1 MSRLFIYD
9 TSNFIDFPI
18 GGQLTSIGN
27 FLRFICEEHPERTE
41 DIVLVGVT
49 LCQGEIGKIKKVNLY
64 GRQISFLPVTT
75 AEKDLGNTASSLRLK
90 YVKGLLKCRKLLKI
104 TKRDCNYVHSPE
116 AYGIVKLFC
125 PVAQCVIFSH
135 GSYFNME
142 RGFRFFQK
150 NLLVKKGF
158 VLYLKWVLRSANL
171 ILLLDKDSLRDYKPY
186 NSNLVQVG
194 NSIICPELPEGRH
207 ILAEGRVREILFV
220 GRLSKD
226 KRVEPII
233 RAVEDMG
240 KAGCGGE
247 SRGKAGSG
255 SEGSGSAGSESEG
268 SGKVDSKSEAD
279 EEKAGLLESGL
290 RLTIVGDGE
299 EYRNLI
305 PYAGERIRFV
315 GAVPPNEVK
324 EYMQNSDIL
333 VMNSAFEGIPMTIL
347 EAISY
352 GLPVVSTNVGGIGE
366 VLHFGQ
372 DSEETDGTAE
382 SIRGA
387 IGRIEDHYD
396 VYSRNAYEN
405 SKAYDYRILNRKVYD
420 LLCGY
425 WRG

>member
-49 LCQGEIGKIKKVNLY
+49 LCQGEVGKIKKINLY

-75 AEKDLGNTASSLRLK
+75 AEKDLGNTASSLRLR

-104 TKRDCNYVHSPE
+104 AKRDCNYVHSPE
-116 AYGIVKLFC
+116 AYGIVRLFC
-125 PVAQCVIFSH
+125 PVARCVIFSH

-158 VLYLKWVLRSANL
+158 VLYLKWVLKSANL

-194 NSIICPELPEGRH
+194 NSIICPELPEGMHVLR
-207 ILAEGRVREILFV
+207 EGKVREILFV

-233 RAVEDMG
+233 RAVEGM
-240 KAGCGGE
+240 
-247 SRGKAGSG
+247 GKAGSG
-255 SEGSGSAGSESEG
+255 DEGSGMDG
-268 SGKVDSKSEAD
+268 SGI
-279 EEKAGLLESGL
+279 

-299 EYRNLI
+299 EYHNLI

-315 GAVPPNEVK
+315 GAVPPKEVK

-333 VMNSAFEGIPMTIL
+333 VMNSSFEGVPMTIL

-366 VLHFGQ
+366 ALHFGQ

-382 SIRGA
+382 GIQAAIR
-387 IGRIEDHYD
+387 RIEAHYD

-405 SKAYDYRILNRKVYD
+405 SKAYDYRTLNRKVYD

-425 WRG
+425 WGC

>member
-49 LCQGEIGKIKKVNLY
+49 LCQGEIGKIKKINLY

-75 AEKDLGNTASSLRLK
+75 AEKDLGNTASSLRLR

-104 TKRDCNYVHSPE
+104 AKRDCNYVHSPE

-125 PVAQCVIFSH
+125 PVARCVIFSH

-207 ILAEGRVREILFV
+207 VLREGKVREILFV

-233 RAVEDMG
+233 RAVEGM
-240 KAGCGGE
+240 
-247 SRGKAGSG
+247 GKAGSG
-255 SEGSGSAGSESEG
+255 DEGSGMDGSET
-268 SGKVDSKSEAD
+268 
-279 EEKAGLLESGL
+279 

-299 EYRNLI
+299 EYHNLI

-315 GAVPPNEVK
+315 GAVPPKEVK

-333 VMNSAFEGIPMTIL
+333 VMNSSFEGVPMTIL

-366 VLHFGQ
+366 ALHFGQ

-382 SIRGA
+382 GIQAA
-387 IGRIEDHYD
+387 IGRIEAHYD

-405 SKAYDYRILNRKVYD
+405 SKAYDYRTLNRKVYD

-425 WRG
+425 WGC

>member
-41 DIVLVGVT
+41 DIMLVGVT
-49 LCQGEIGKIKKVNLY
+49 LCQGEIGKIKKINLY
-64 GRQISFLPVTT
+64 GKQISFLPVTT

-240 KAGCGGE
+240 KAGCRDEG
-247 SRGKAGSG
+247 SGKAGSR
-255 SEGSGSAGSESEG
+255 
-268 SGKVDSKSEAD
+268 SEAD
-279 EEKAGLLESGL
+279 GENPGLLESGI

-299 EYRNLI
+299 EYRSLI
-305 PYAGERIRFV
+305 PYASECIRFV

-382 SIRGA
+382 DIQAAIR
-387 IGRIEDHYD
+387 RIENHYD

>member
-49 LCQGEIGKIKKVNLY
+49 LCQGEIGKIKKINLY

-75 AEKDLGNTASSLRLK
+75 AEKDLGNTASSLRLR

-104 TKRDCNYVHSPE
+104 AKRDCNYVHSPE

-125 PVAQCVIFSH
+125 PVARCVIFSH

-207 ILAEGRVREILFV
+207 VLREGKVREILFV

-233 RAVEDMG
+233 RAVEGMG
-240 KAGCGGE
+240 KAGFGE
-247 SRGKAGSG
+247 
-255 SEGSGSAGSESEG
+255 EGSGMDGSEI
-268 SGKVDSKSEAD
+268 
-279 EEKAGLLESGL
+279 

-299 EYRNLI
+299 EYHNLI

-315 GAVPPNEVK
+315 GAVPPKEVK

-333 VMNSAFEGIPMTIL
+333 VMNSSFEGVPMTIL

-366 VLHFGQ
+366 ALHFGQ

-382 SIRGA
+382 GIQAA
-387 IGRIEDHYD
+387 IGRIEAHYD

-405 SKAYDYRILNRKVYD
+405 SKAYDYRTLNRKVYD

-425 WRG
+425 WEC

>member
-49 LCQGEIGKIKKVNLY
+49 LCQGEIGKIKKINLY

-75 AEKDLGNTASSLRLK
+75 AEKDLGNTASSLRLR

-104 TKRDCNYVHSPE
+104 AKRDCNYVHSPE

-125 PVAQCVIFSH
+125 PVARCVIFSH

-207 ILAEGRVREILFV
+207 VLREGKVREILFV

-233 RAVEDMG
+233 RAVEGMG
-240 KAGCGGE
+240 KAGFGE
-247 SRGKAGSG
+247 
-255 SEGSGSAGSESEG
+255 EGSGMDGSET
-268 SGKVDSKSEAD
+268 
-279 EEKAGLLESGL
+279 

-299 EYRNLI
+299 EYHNLI

-315 GAVPPNEVK
+315 GAVPPKEVK

-333 VMNSAFEGIPMTIL
+333 VMNSSFEGVPMTIL

-366 VLHFGQ
+366 ALHFGQ

-382 SIRGA
+382 GIQAAIR
-387 IGRIEDHYD
+387 RIEAHYD

-405 SKAYDYRILNRKVYD
+405 SKAYDYRTLNRKVYD

-425 WRG
+425 WGC

>member
-27 FLRFICEEHPERTE
+27 FLRFICEEHPERTD

-49 LCQGEIGKIKKVNLY
+49 LCQGEVGKIKKINLY

-75 AEKDLGNTASSLRLK
+75 AEKDLGNTASSLRLR

-104 TKRDCNYVHSPE
+104 AKRDCNYVHSPE

-125 PVAQCVIFSH
+125 PVARCVIFSH

-158 VLYLKWVLRSANL
+158 VLYLKWVLKSANL

-207 ILAEGRVREILFV
+207 VLREGKVREILFV

-240 KAGCGGE
+240 KAGFGE
-247 SRGKAGSG
+247 
-255 SEGSGSAGSESEG
+255 EGSGMDGSEI
-268 SGKVDSKSEAD
+268 
-279 EEKAGLLESGL
+279 

-299 EYRNLI
+299 EYHNLI

-315 GAVPPNEVK
+315 GAVPPKEVK

-333 VMNSAFEGIPMTIL
+333 VMNSSFEGVPMTIL

-366 VLHFGQ
+366 ALHFGQ

-382 SIRGA
+382 GIQAA
-387 IGRIEDHYD
+387 IGRIEAHYD

-405 SKAYDYRILNRKVYD
+405 SKAYDYRTLNRKVYD

-425 WRG
+425 WGC

>member
-49 LCQGEIGKIKKVNLY
+49 LCQGEIGKIKKINLY

-75 AEKDLGNTASSLRLK
+75 AEKDLGNTASSLRLR

-104 TKRDCNYVHSPE
+104 AKRDCNYVHSPE

-125 PVAQCVIFSH
+125 PVARCVIFSH

-207 ILAEGRVREILFV
+207 VLREGKVREILFV

-240 KAGCGGE
+240 KAGFGE
-247 SRGKAGSG
+247 
-255 SEGSGSAGSESEG
+255 EGSGMDGSEI
-268 SGKVDSKSEAD
+268 
-279 EEKAGLLESGL
+279 

-299 EYRNLI
+299 EYHNLI
-305 PYAGERIRFV
+305 PYAGEHIRFV
-315 GAVPPNEVK
+315 GAVPPKEVK

-333 VMNSAFEGIPMTIL
+333 VMNSSFEGVPMTIL

-366 VLHFGQ
+366 ALHFGQ

-382 SIRGA
+382 GIQAA
-387 IGRIEDHYD
+387 IGRIEAHYD

-405 SKAYDYRILNRKVYD
+405 SKAYDYRTLNRKVYD

-425 WRG
+425 WGC

>member
-49 LCQGEIGKIKKVNLY
+49 LCQGEIGKIKKINLY

-75 AEKDLGNTASSLRLK
+75 AEKDLGNTASSLRLR

-104 TKRDCNYVHSPE
+104 AKRDCNYVHSPE

-125 PVAQCVIFSH
+125 PVARCVIFSH

-207 ILAEGRVREILFV
+207 VLREGKVREILFV

-240 KAGCGGE
+240 KAGFGE
-247 SRGKAGSG
+247 
-255 SEGSGSAGSESEG
+255 EGSGMDGSEI
-268 SGKVDSKSEAD
+268 
-279 EEKAGLLESGL
+279 

-299 EYRNLI
+299 EYHNLI

-315 GAVPPNEVK
+315 GAVPPKEVK

-333 VMNSAFEGIPMTIL
+333 VMNSSFEGVPMTIL

-366 VLHFGQ
+366 AHHFGQ

-382 SIRGA
+382 GIQAA
-387 IGRIEDHYD
+387 IGRIEAHYD

-405 SKAYDYRILNRKVYD
+405 SKAYDYRTLNRKVYD

-425 WRG
+425 WGC

>member
-49 LCQGEIGKIKKVNLY
+49 LCQGEIGKIKKINLY

-75 AEKDLGNTASSLRLK
+75 AEKDLGNTASSLRLR

-125 PVAQCVIFSH
+125 PVARCVIFSH

-142 RGFRFFQK
+142 RGFRFFRK

-233 RAVEDMG
+233 RAVEGMG
-240 KAGCGGE
+240 KAGFGE
-247 SRGKAGSG
+247 
-255 SEGSGSAGSESEG
+255 EGSGMDGSEI
-268 SGKVDSKSEAD
+268 
-279 EEKAGLLESGL
+279 

-299 EYRNLI
+299 EYHNLI

-315 GAVPPNEVK
+315 GAVPPKEVK

-333 VMNSAFEGIPMTIL
+333 VMNSSFEGVPMTIL

-366 VLHFGQ
+366 ALHFGQ
-372 DSEETDGTAE
+372 DSEETDGTEEGIQAA
-382 SIRGA
+382 IR
-387 IGRIEDHYD
+387 RIEAHYD

-405 SKAYDYRILNRKVYD
+405 SKAYDYRTLNRKVYD

-425 WRG
+425 WGC

>member
-49 LCQGEIGKIKKVNLY
+49 LCQGEIGKIKKINLY

-75 AEKDLGNTASSLRLK
+75 AEKDLGNTASSLRLR

-104 TKRDCNYVHSPE
+104 AKRDCNYVHSPE

-125 PVAQCVIFSH
+125 PVARCVIFSH

-207 ILAEGRVREILFV
+207 VLREGKVREILFV

-233 RAVEDMG
+233 RAVEGM
-240 KAGCGGE
+240 
-247 SRGKAGSG
+247 GKAGSG
-255 SEGSGSAGSESEG
+255 DEGSGMDGSEI
-268 SGKVDSKSEAD
+268 
-279 EEKAGLLESGL
+279 

-299 EYRNLI
+299 EYHNLI

-315 GAVPPNEVK
+315 GAVPPKEVK

-333 VMNSAFEGIPMTIL
+333 VMNSSFEGVPMTIL

-366 VLHFGQ
+366 ALHFGQ

-382 SIRGA
+382 GIQAAIR
-387 IGRIEDHYD
+387 RIEAHYD

-405 SKAYDYRILNRKVYD
+405 SKAYDYRTLNRKVYD

-425 WRG
+425 WEC

>member
-1 MSRLFIYD
+1 VSRLFIYD

-49 LCQGEIGKIKKVNLY
+49 LCQGEIGKIKKINLY

-75 AEKDLGNTASSLRLK
+75 AEKDLGNTASSLRLR

-104 TKRDCNYVHSPE
+104 AKRDCNYVHSPE

-125 PVAQCVIFSH
+125 PVARCVLFSH

-207 ILAEGRVREILFV
+207 VLREGKVREILFV

-226 KRVEPII
+226 KRGEPII
-233 RAVEDMG
+233 RAVEGM
-240 KAGCGGE
+240 
-247 SRGKAGSG
+247 GKAGSG
-255 SEGSGSAGSESEG
+255 DEGSGMDGSET
-268 SGKVDSKSEAD
+268 
-279 EEKAGLLESGL
+279 

-299 EYRNLI
+299 EYHNLI

-315 GAVPPNEVK
+315 GAVPPKEVK

-333 VMNSAFEGIPMTIL
+333 VMNSSFEGVPMTIL

-366 VLHFGQ
+366 ALHFGQ

-382 SIRGA
+382 GIQAAIR
-387 IGRIEDHYD
+387 RIEAHYD

-405 SKAYDYRILNRKVYD
+405 SKAYDYRTLNRKVYD

-425 WRG
+425 WGC

>member
-49 LCQGEIGKIKKVNLY
+49 LCQGEIGKIKKINLY

-75 AEKDLGNTASSLRLK
+75 AEKDLGNTASSLRLR

-104 TKRDCNYVHSPE
+104 AKRDCNYVHSPE

-125 PVAQCVIFSH
+125 PVARCVIFSH

-142 RGFRFFQK
+142 RGFRFFRK

-207 ILAEGRVREILFV
+207 VLREGKVREILFV

-233 RAVEDMG
+233 RAVEGMG
-240 KAGCGGE
+240 KAGFGE
-247 SRGKAGSG
+247 
-255 SEGSGSAGSESEG
+255 EGSGMDGSEI
-268 SGKVDSKSEAD
+268 
-279 EEKAGLLESGL
+279 

-299 EYRNLI
+299 EYHNLI

-315 GAVPPNEVK
+315 GAVPPKEVK

-333 VMNSAFEGIPMTIL
+333 VMNSSFEGVPMTIL

-366 VLHFGQ
+366 ALHFGQ
-372 DSEETDGTAE
+372 DSEETDGTEEGIQAA
-382 SIRGA
+382 IR
-387 IGRIEDHYD
+387 RIESHYD

-405 SKAYDYRILNRKVYD
+405 SKAYDYRTLNRKVYD

-425 WRG
+425 WGC

>member
-49 LCQGEIGKIKKVNLY
+49 LCQGEIGKIKKINLY

-75 AEKDLGNTASSLRLK
+75 AEKDLGNTASSLRLR
-90 YVKGLLKCRKLLKI
+90 YLKGPLKCRKLLKI
-104 TKRDCNYVHSPE
+104 ANRHCNYVHSPE

-125 PVAQCVIFSH
+125 PVARCVIFSH

-207 ILAEGRVREILFV
+207 VLREGKVREILFV

-233 RAVEDMG
+233 RAVEGM
-240 KAGCGGE
+240 
-247 SRGKAGSG
+247 GKAGSG
-255 SEGSGSAGSESEG
+255 DEGSGMDGSET
-268 SGKVDSKSEAD
+268 
-279 EEKAGLLESGL
+279 

-299 EYRNLI
+299 EYHNLI

-315 GAVPPNEVK
+315 GAVPPKEVK

-333 VMNSAFEGIPMTIL
+333 VMNSSFEGVPMTIL

-366 VLHFGQ
+366 ALHFGQ

-382 SIRGA
+382 GIQAAIR
-387 IGRIEDHYD
+387 RIEAHYD

-405 SKAYDYRILNRKVYD
+405 SKAYDYRTLNRKVYD

-425 WRG
+425 WGC

>member
-27 FLRFICEEHPERTE
+27 FLRFVCEEHPERTE

-49 LCQGEIGKIKKVNLY
+49 LCEEEIGKIRKINLY
-64 GRQISFLPVTT
+64 GRRIAFLPVTT

-90 YVKGLLKCRKLLKI
+90 YVKGLLKCRKLLRI

-125 PVAQCVIFSH
+125 PAARCVIFSH

-142 RGFRFFQK
+142 KGFRFFRK
-150 NLLVKKGF
+150 NVLVKKGF

-207 ILAEGRVREILFV
+207 MLKEGRVREILFV

-233 RAVEDMG
+233 RAI
-240 KAGCGGE
+240 AGM
-247 SRGKAGSG
+247 
-255 SEGSGSAGSESEG
+255 GSAGQG
-268 SGKVDSKSEAD
+268 GNT
-279 EEKAGLLESGL
+279 GGM

-299 EYRNLI
+299 EYGNLI

-315 GAVPPNEVK
+315 GAVPPGEVK

-366 VLHFGQ
+366 ALHFGQ

-382 SIRGA
+382 SIRAA
-387 IGRIEDHYD
+387 IGRIEAHYD

-405 SKAYDYRILNRKVYD
+405 SKAFDYRILNRKVYD

-425 WRG
+425 WGA

>member
-49 LCQGEIGKIKKVNLY
+49 LCQGEIGKIKKINLY

-75 AEKDLGNTASSLRLK
+75 AEKDLGNTASSLRLR

-104 TKRDCNYVHSPE
+104 AKRDCNYVHSPE

-125 PVAQCVIFSH
+125 PVARCVIFSH

-207 ILAEGRVREILFV
+207 VLREGKVREILFV

-233 RAVEDMG
+233 RAVEGMG
-240 KAGCGGE
+240 KAGFGE
-247 SRGKAGSG
+247 
-255 SEGSGSAGSESEG
+255 EGSGMDGSEI
-268 SGKVDSKSEAD
+268 
-279 EEKAGLLESGL
+279 

-299 EYRNLI
+299 EYHNLI

-315 GAVPPNEVK
+315 GAVPPKEVK

-333 VMNSAFEGIPMTIL
+333 VMNSSFEGVPMTIL

-366 VLHFGQ
+366 ALHFGQ

-382 SIRGA
+382 GIQAA
-387 IGRIEDHYD
+387 IGRIEAHYD

-405 SKAYDYRILNRKVYD
+405 SKAYDYRTLNRKVYD

-425 WRG
+425 WGC

>member
-27 FLRFICEEHPERTE
+27 FLRFICEEHPERTD

-49 LCQGEIGKIKKVNLY
+49 LCQGEVGKIKKINLY

-104 TKRDCNYVHSPE
+104 AKRDCNYVHSPE
-116 AYGIVKLFC
+116 AYGIVRLFC
-125 PVAQCVIFSH
+125 PVARCVIFSH

-194 NSIICPELPEGRH
+194 NSIICPELPEGMHVLR
-207 ILAEGRVREILFV
+207 EGKVREILFV

-233 RAVEDMG
+233 RAVEGMG
-240 KAGCGGE
+240 KAGFGE
-247 SRGKAGSG
+247 
-255 SEGSGSAGSESEG
+255 EGSGMDGSEI
-268 SGKVDSKSEAD
+268 
-279 EEKAGLLESGL
+279 

-299 EYRNLI
+299 EYHNLI
-305 PYAGERIRFV
+305 PYAGERICFV
-315 GAVPPNEVK
+315 GAVLPKEVK

-333 VMNSAFEGIPMTIL
+333 VMNSSFEGVPMTIL

-366 VLHFGQ
+366 ALHFGQ

-382 SIRGA
+382 GIQAAIR
-387 IGRIEDHYD
+387 RIEAHYD

-405 SKAYDYRILNRKVYD
+405 SKAYDYRTLNRKVYD

-425 WRG
+425 WGC

>member
-49 LCQGEIGKIKKVNLY
+49 LCQGEIGKIKKINLY

-75 AEKDLGNTASSLRLK
+75 AEKDLGNTASSLRLR

-104 TKRDCNYVHSPE
+104 AKRDCNYVHSPE

-125 PVAQCVIFSH
+125 PVARCVIFSH

-207 ILAEGRVREILFV
+207 VLREGKVREILFV

-233 RAVEDMG
+233 RAVEGM
-240 KAGCGGE
+240 
-247 SRGKAGSG
+247 GKAGSG
-255 SEGSGSAGSESEG
+255 DEGSGMDGSET
-268 SGKVDSKSEAD
+268 
-279 EEKAGLLESGL
+279 

-299 EYRNLI
+299 EYHNLI

-315 GAVPPNEVK
+315 GAVPPKEVK

-333 VMNSAFEGIPMTIL
+333 VMNSSFEGVPMTIL

-366 VLHFGQ
+366 ALHFGQ

-382 SIRGA
+382 GIQAAIR
-387 IGRIEDHYD
+387 RIESHYD

-405 SKAYDYRILNRKVYD
+405 SKAYDYRTLNRKVYD

-425 WRG
+425 WGC

>member
-41 DIVLVGVT
+41 DIMLVGVT
-49 LCQGEIGKIKKVNLY
+49 LCQGEIGKIKKINLY

-75 AEKDLGNTASSLRLK
+75 AEKDLGNTASSLRLR
-90 YVKGLLKCRKLLKI
+90 YVKGLLKCRSLLKI
-104 TKRDCNYVHSPE
+104 AKRDCNYVHSPE

-125 PVAQCVIFSH
+125 PVARCVIFSH

-207 ILAEGRVREILFV
+207 VLREGKVREILFV

-233 RAVEDMG
+233 RAVEGMG
-240 KAGCGGE
+240 KAGFGE
-247 SRGKAGSG
+247 
-255 SEGSGSAGSESEG
+255 EGSGMDGSEI
-268 SGKVDSKSEAD
+268 
-279 EEKAGLLESGL
+279 

-299 EYRNLI
+299 EYHNLI

-315 GAVPPNEVK
+315 GAVPPKEVK

-333 VMNSAFEGIPMTIL
+333 VMNSSFEGVPMTIL

-366 VLHFGQ
+366 ALHFGQ

-382 SIRGA
+382 GIQAAIR
-387 IGRIEDHYD
+387 RIEAHYD

-405 SKAYDYRILNRKVYD
+405 SKAYDYRTLNRKVYD

-425 WRG
+425 WGC

>member
-27 FLRFICEEHPERTE
+27 FLRFVCEEHPERTE

-49 LCQGEIGKIKKVNLY
+49 LCEEEIGKIKKINLY
-64 GRQISFLPVTT
+64 GRRIAFLPVTT

-90 YVKGLLKCRKLLKI
+90 YVKGLLKCRKLLRI

-125 PVAQCVIFSH
+125 PAARCVIFSH

-142 RGFRFFQK
+142 KGFRFFRK
-150 NLLVKKGF
+150 NVLVKKGF

-207 ILAEGRVREILFV
+207 MLKEGRVREILFV

-233 RAVEDMG
+233 RAI
-240 KAGCGGE
+240 AGM
-247 SRGKAGSG
+247 
-255 SEGSGSAGSESEG
+255 GSAGQ
-268 SGKVDSKSEAD
+268 SGNT
-279 EEKAGLLESGL
+279 GGL

-299 EYRNLI
+299 EYHNLI
-305 PYAGERIRFV
+305 SYAGERIRFV
-315 GAVPPNEVK
+315 GAVPPGEVK

-366 VLHFGQ
+366 ALHFGQ

-382 SIRGA
+382 SIRAA
-387 IGRIEDHYD
+387 IGRIEAHYD

-405 SKAYDYRILNRKVYD
+405 SKAFDYRILNRKVYD

-425 WRG
+425 WGA

>member
-49 LCQGEIGKIKKVNLY
+49 LCQGEIGKIKKINLY

-75 AEKDLGNTASSLRLK
+75 AEKDLGNTASSLRLR

-104 TKRDCNYVHSPE
+104 AKRDCNYVHSPE

-125 PVAQCVIFSH
+125 PVARCVIFSH

-207 ILAEGRVREILFV
+207 VLREGKVREILFV

-233 RAVEDMG
+233 RAVEGM
-240 KAGCGGE
+240 
-247 SRGKAGSG
+247 GKAGSG
-255 SEGSGSAGSESEG
+255 DEGSGMDGSET
-268 SGKVDSKSEAD
+268 
-279 EEKAGLLESGL
+279 

-299 EYRNLI
+299 EYHNLI

-315 GAVPPNEVK
+315 GAVPPKEVK

-333 VMNSAFEGIPMTIL
+333 VMNSSFEGVPMTIL

-366 VLHFGQ
+366 ALHFGQ

-382 SIRGA
+382 GIQAAIR
-387 IGRIEDHYD
+387 RIEAHYD

-405 SKAYDYRILNRKVYD
+405 SKAYDYRTLNRKVYD

-425 WRG
+425 WGC

>member
-49 LCQGEIGKIKKVNLY
+49 LCQGEIGKIKKINLY

-75 AEKDLGNTASSLRLK
+75 AEKDLGNTASSLRLR

-104 TKRDCNYVHSPE
+104 AKRDCNYVHSPE

-125 PVAQCVIFSH
+125 PVARCVIFSH

-207 ILAEGRVREILFV
+207 VLREGKVREILFV

-233 RAVEDMG
+233 RAVEGM
-240 KAGCGGE
+240 
-247 SRGKAGSG
+247 GKAGSG
-255 SEGSGSAGSESEG
+255 DEGSGMDGSET
-268 SGKVDSKSEAD
+268 
-279 EEKAGLLESGL
+279 

-299 EYRNLI
+299 EYHNLI

-315 GAVPPNEVK
+315 GAVPPKEVK

-333 VMNSAFEGIPMTIL
+333 VMNSSFEGVPMTIL

-366 VLHFGQ
+366 ALHFGQ

-382 SIRGA
+382 GIQAA
-387 IGRIEDHYD
+387 IGRIEAHYD

-405 SKAYDYRILNRKVYD
+405 SKAYDYRTLNRKVYD

-425 WRG
+425 WGG

>member
-49 LCQGEIGKIKKVNLY
+49 LCQGEIGKIKKINLY

-75 AEKDLGNTASSLRLK
+75 AEKDLGNTASSLRLR

-104 TKRDCNYVHSPE
+104 AKRDCNYVHPPE

-125 PVAQCVIFSH
+125 PVARCVIFSH

-207 ILAEGRVREILFV
+207 VLREGKVREILFV

-240 KAGCGGE
+240 KAGFGE
-247 SRGKAGSG
+247 
-255 SEGSGSAGSESEG
+255 EGSGMDGSEI
-268 SGKVDSKSEAD
+268 
-279 EEKAGLLESGL
+279 

-299 EYRNLI
+299 EYHNLI

-315 GAVPPNEVK
+315 GAVPPKEVK

-333 VMNSAFEGIPMTIL
+333 VMNSSFEGVPMTIL

-366 VLHFGQ
+366 ALHFGQ

-382 SIRGA
+382 GIQAA
-387 IGRIEDHYD
+387 IGRIEAHYD

-405 SKAYDYRILNRKVYD
+405 SKAYDYRTLNRKVYD

-425 WRG
+425 WGC

>member
-240 KAGCGGE
+240 KAGCRDEG
-247 SRGKAGSG
+247 SGKAGSR
-255 SEGSGSAGSESEG
+255 
-268 SGKVDSKSEAD
+268 SEAD
-279 EEKAGLLESGL
+279 GENPGLLESGI

-299 EYRNLI
+299 EYRSLI
-305 PYAGERIRFV
+305 PYASECIRFV

-382 SIRGA
+382 DIQAAIR
-387 IGRIEDHYD
+387 RIENHYD

>member
-49 LCQGEIGKIKKVNLY
+49 LCQGEIGKIKKINLY

-75 AEKDLGNTASSLRLK
+75 AEKDLGNTASSLRLR

-104 TKRDCNYVHSPE
+104 AKRDCNYVHSPE

-125 PVAQCVIFSH
+125 PVARCVIFSH

-142 RGFRFFQK
+142 RGFRFFRK

-207 ILAEGRVREILFV
+207 VLREGKVREILFV

-233 RAVEDMG
+233 RAVEGMG
-240 KAGCGGE
+240 KAGFGE
-247 SRGKAGSG
+247 
-255 SEGSGSAGSESEG
+255 EGSGMDGSEI
-268 SGKVDSKSEAD
+268 
-279 EEKAGLLESGL
+279 

-299 EYRNLI
+299 EYHNLI
-305 PYAGERIRFV
+305 PYAGEHIRFV
-315 GAVPPNEVK
+315 GAVPPKEVK

-333 VMNSAFEGIPMTIL
+333 VMNSSFEGVPMTIL

-366 VLHFGQ
+366 ALHFGQ

-382 SIRGA
+382 GIQAA
-387 IGRIEDHYD
+387 IGRIEAHYD

-405 SKAYDYRILNRKVYD
+405 SKAYDYRTLNRKVYD

-425 WRG
+425 WGC

>member
-49 LCQGEIGKIKKVNLY
+49 LCQGEIGKIKKINLY

-75 AEKDLGNTASSLRLK
+75 AEKDLGNTASSLRLR

-104 TKRDCNYVHSPE
+104 AKRDCNYVHSPE

-125 PVAQCVIFSH
+125 PVARCVIFSH

-171 ILLLDKDSLRDYKPY
+171 ILLLDEDSLRDYKPY

-207 ILAEGRVREILFV
+207 VLREGKVREILFV

-240 KAGCGGE
+240 KAGFGE
-247 SRGKAGSG
+247 
-255 SEGSGSAGSESEG
+255 EGSGMDGSEI
-268 SGKVDSKSEAD
+268 
-279 EEKAGLLESGL
+279 

-299 EYRNLI
+299 EYHNLI

-315 GAVPPNEVK
+315 GAVPPKEVK

-333 VMNSAFEGIPMTIL
+333 VMNSSFEGVPMTIL

-366 VLHFGQ
+366 ALHFGQ

-382 SIRGA
+382 GIQAA
-387 IGRIEDHYD
+387 IGRIEAHYD

-405 SKAYDYRILNRKVYD
+405 SKAYDYRTLNRKVYD

-425 WRG
+425 WGC

>member
-49 LCQGEIGKIKKVNLY
+49 LCQGEIGKIKKINLY

-75 AEKDLGNTASSLRLK
+75 AEKDLGNTASSLRLR

-104 TKRDCNYVHSPE
+104 AKRDCNYVHSPE

-125 PVAQCVIFSH
+125 PVARCVIFSH

-207 ILAEGRVREILFV
+207 VLRECKVREILFV

-233 RAVEDMG
+233 RAVEGMG
-240 KAGCGGE
+240 KAGFGE
-247 SRGKAGSG
+247 
-255 SEGSGSAGSESEG
+255 EGSGMDGSEI
-268 SGKVDSKSEAD
+268 
-279 EEKAGLLESGL
+279 

-299 EYRNLI
+299 EYHNLI

-315 GAVPPNEVK
+315 GAVPPKEVK

-333 VMNSAFEGIPMTIL
+333 VMNSSFEGVPMTIL

-366 VLHFGQ
+366 ALHFGQ
-372 DSEETDGTAE
+372 DSEETDGTEEGIQAA
-382 SIRGA
+382 IR
-387 IGRIEDHYD
+387 RIEAHYD

-405 SKAYDYRILNRKVYD
+405 SKAYDYRTLNRKVYD

-425 WRG
+425 WGC

>member
-49 LCQGEIGKIKKVNLY
+49 LCQGEIGKIKKINLY

-75 AEKDLGNTASSLRLK
+75 AEKDLGNTASSLRLR

-104 TKRDCNYVHSPE
+104 AKRDCNYVHSPE

-125 PVAQCVIFSH
+125 PVARCVIFSH

-194 NSIICPELPEGRH
+194 NSIICPELPEGKHVLR
-207 ILAEGRVREILFV
+207 EGKVREILFV

-233 RAVEDMG
+233 RAVEGMG
-240 KAGCGGE
+240 KAGFGE
-247 SRGKAGSG
+247 
-255 SEGSGSAGSESEG
+255 EGSGMDGSEI
-268 SGKVDSKSEAD
+268 
-279 EEKAGLLESGL
+279 

-299 EYRNLI
+299 EYHNLI

-315 GAVPPNEVK
+315 GAVPPKEVK

-333 VMNSAFEGIPMTIL
+333 VMNSSFEGVPMTIL

-366 VLHFGQ
+366 ALHFGQ

-382 SIRGA
+382 GIQAAIR
-387 IGRIEDHYD
+387 RIEAHYD

-405 SKAYDYRILNRKVYD
+405 SKAYDYRTLNRKVYD

-425 WRG
+425 WGC